1 MRIQAPRGTE
11 DLLPAQSHVWQY
23 LEREFFK
30 LSNRYGYREIRTPI
44 FEDIELFKRTSGET
58 SDVVSKEMYEFTD
71 RGGRH
76 VCLRPEGTAPVMRAA
91 IEHGLLN
98 QGVPIRA
105 SYAIPFFRYGRP
117 QAGRLRQAHQF
128 GLELIGSSSPEADAE
143 IVEIVS
149 EYYERVGIGKVVV
162 LINSIGRGD
171 CRASYRAVV
180 LDHFK
185 AYISDLSQEERDKA
199 LMNPLRLLDSKDP
212 AASDLK
218 NTIPPILNYLEPEAR
233 ANFEQLQ
240 QLLAERGVEFRIQP
254 DIVRGLDY
262 YTDTVFEVIS
272 DRLGAQSSLCGGGR
286 YDGLIQQLGGPP
298 TPSVGVGMG
307 IERAI
312 LVLES
317 LGKLPDPIRPE
328 VYVVQATEDAAKA
341 CRDLAAALRDQGVET
356 LRDFEGKKMSAQL
369 KIADKLGARF
379 AAIIGTDELAGG
391 AAMVRN
397 LSSGDQSL
405 VPFGEVG
412 IWVRKQPR

>member
-1 MRIQAPRGTE
+1 
-11 DLLPAQSHVWQY
+11 VWQY
-23 LEREFFK
+23 LEREFFE

-143 IVEIVS
+143 IIEIVS

-412 IWVRKQPR
+412 VWVRKQPR

>member
-1 MRIQAPRGTE
+1 
-11 DLLPAQSHVWQY
+11 VWQY
-23 LEREFFK
+23 LEREFFE

-412 IWVRKQPR
+412 VWVRKQPR

>member
-1 MRIQAPRGTE
+1 
-11 DLLPAQSHVWQY
+11 VWQY
-23 LEREFFK
+23 LEREFFE

-143 IVEIVS
+143 IIEIVS

-185 AYISDLSQEERDKA
+185 AYISDLSQEERDNA

-218 NTIPPILNYLEPEAR
+218 NTIPPILKYLEPEAR

-412 IWVRKQPR
+412 VWVRKQPR